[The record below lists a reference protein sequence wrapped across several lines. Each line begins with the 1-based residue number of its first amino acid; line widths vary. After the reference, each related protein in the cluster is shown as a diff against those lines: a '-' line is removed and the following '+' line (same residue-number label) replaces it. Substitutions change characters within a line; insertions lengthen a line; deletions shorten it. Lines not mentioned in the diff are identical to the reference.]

1 MGAWS
6 GPDLVGLAAGR
17 WLQYLRT
24 VAVTNDGV
32 AEGRDGARL
41 REPTA
46 RHSLSLWPSVSRYG
60 LNSIQ
65 APFKKKVYWLR
76 IKNTKAG
83 GGLVVA
89 QPTMAPPSSAGGS
102 IGKTVLGM
110 FVGLF
115 LV

>member
-1 MGAWS
+1 VGAWS

-17 WLQYLRT
+17 WLRST
-24 VAVTNDGV
+24 RV
-32 AEGRDGARL
+32 AEAKDGARL

-65 APFKKKVYWLR
+65 APFKKKVYRLR

-83 GGLVVA
+83 GWFGGGTA
-89 QPTMAPPSSAGGS
+89 HYGPT
-102 IGKTVLGM
+102 
-110 FVGLF
+110 
-115 LV
+115 